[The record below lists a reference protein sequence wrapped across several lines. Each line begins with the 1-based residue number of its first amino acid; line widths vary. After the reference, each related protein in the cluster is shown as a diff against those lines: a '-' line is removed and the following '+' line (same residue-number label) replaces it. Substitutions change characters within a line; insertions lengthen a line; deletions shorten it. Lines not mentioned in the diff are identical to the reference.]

1 MQSGVKKNKRL
12 NDFNQ
17 KSFEKHLNFAK
28 QFLFQGK
35 IEDSWDSFHDAL
47 VMNFESEE
55 AKSGMKIAG
64 YWKERQAKL
73 QSIEDNF
80 EKGEFLLR
88 EFKSFLKNFITVNSI
103 TSNHGVKSIEHWIF
117 STAYVSFK
125 KYGEVTNNE
134 KNPDILLKQGFC
146 QKVMGN
152 YDLAR
157 ELLEEAVNLTKNNS
171 SILAQLADVYSL
183 INEEKHSKLF
193 FREAFFIAPQD
204 IDLDS
209 LESVIIKKIT
219 EELKY
224 KDYSLNELKEW
235 IPVYGTILGLFSV
248 KKELKPIEVGLLKQ
262 SIYSLNN
269 QLTIGE
275 IDKGIVVPRLINH
288 YLRLLEFF
296 VSTKGSKTEIE
307 EVLLNIKLLDKKIYD
322 LYLN

>member
-28 QFLFQGK
+28 EFLFQGK
-35 IEDSWDSFHDAL
+35 IEESWDAFHDAL
-47 VMNFESEE
+47 VINFESDE

-64 YWKERQAKL
+64 YWKERQVKL
-73 QSIEDNF
+73 NYIEDNF
-80 EKGEFLLR
+80 EKGEYLLR
-88 EFKSFLKNFITVNSI
+88 EYKSFVKNYISENAI
-103 TSNHGVKSIEHWIF
+103 TSIHGVKSIEQWIF
-117 STAYVSFK
+117 STAYLSFK
-125 KYGEVTNNE
+125 RYGEITSNE
-134 KNPDILLKQGFC
+134 KDPNILLKLGFC
-146 QKVMGN
+146 QKIMGD
-152 YDLAR
+152 YELAQG
-157 ELLEEAVNLTKNNS
+157 LLEEAVNLTKNSS

-209 LESVIIKKIT
+209 LESVIIRKIT

-224 KDYSLNELKEW
+224 KNYSLNELKEW

-288 YLRLLEFF
+288 YFRLLDYF
-296 VSTKGSKTEIE
+296 VSTKGSKIEIE